1 MYSIADYGRMIAD
14 DVRMDA
20 FARALKHAVRPG
32 SVVADI
38 GTGTGIFALLAC
50 RFGARRVF
58 AIEPNDAIQ
67 VAREIAAANGCADR
81 IEFFQACSTD
91 VTLPERAD
99 VIVSDIGGALPWH
112 ERHIHAIVDARER
125 LLARGGVLIPR
136 RDAAWTAV
144 IEAPATYAELTS
156 GWDYAGFDMSAARH
170 LVLKGWRTCR
180 LKPEDLLTKPERWG
194 ETDYA
199 TVTEPNVRAILSC
212 SVRRAGTGHGL
223 AAGFDRTVGEG
234 IALSNAPDAP
244 EPVRPR
250 HIYGIAF
257 FPWPRPVDVV
267 PGDVLTVE
275 INADFIGEDYVWS
288 WKTRVLQAG
297 DPNSVT
303 AAFDQ
308 STFYGT
314 PLSPAQ
320 LRKRASSHVPT
331 LSEEGR
337 TVRLVLE
344 LMRARLSLSEIADRL
359 REECPERF
367 ASPADALNYAGRW
380 AKEFGE

>member
-1 MYSIADYGRMIAD
+1 
-14 DVRMDA
+14 
-20 FARALKHAVRPG
+20 
-32 SVVADI
+32 
-38 GTGTGIFALLAC
+38 
-50 RFGARRVF
+50 
-58 AIEPNDAIQ
+58 
-67 VAREIAAANGCADR
+67 
-81 IEFFQACSTD
+81 
-91 VTLPERAD
+91 
-99 VIVSDIGGALPWH
+99 
-112 ERHIHAIVDARER
+112 
-125 LLARGGVLIPR
+125 
-136 RDAAWTAV
+136 
-144 IEAPATYAELTS
+144 
-156 GWDYAGFDMSAARH
+156 
-170 LVLKGWRTCR
+170 
-180 LKPEDLLTKPERWG
+180 
-194 ETDYA
+194 
-199 TVTEPNVRAILSC
+199 
-212 SVRRAGTGHGL
+212 
-223 AAGFDRTVGEG
+223 
-234 IALSNAPDAP
+234 
-244 EPVRPR
+244 
-250 HIYGIAF
+250 
-257 FPWPRPVDVV
+257 VDVV